1 MACDFSV
8 ISYYDMPYMDEN
20 GIKGKKKGNYYS
32 SFPKSDTLNPKS
44 QP

>member
-20 GIKGKKKGNYYS
+20 GINKGQLLFK
-32 SFPKSDTLNPKS
+32 FP
-44 QP
+44 